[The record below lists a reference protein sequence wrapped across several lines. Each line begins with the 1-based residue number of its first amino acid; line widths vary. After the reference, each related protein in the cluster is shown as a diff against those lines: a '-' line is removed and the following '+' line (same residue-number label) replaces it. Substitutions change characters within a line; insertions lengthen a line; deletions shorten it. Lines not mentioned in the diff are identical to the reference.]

1 MLKKDLIE
9 LSLLYLLNLE
19 DLYGYEILRRVREIF
34 PDTQESALYAQL
46 RGLCKEGS
54 TEQYEG
60 TTSDGPTRKYYRITA
75 AGRDKLSDLLT
86 QWRKLRGAMTTL
98 GIE

>member
-9 LSLLYLLNLE
+9 LSLLHLLSAE
-19 DLYGYEILRRVREIF
+19 DLYGYEILRRMREVF

-60 TTSDGPTRKYYRITA
+60 ATSDGPTRKYYRITS
-75 AGRDKLSDLLT
+75 AG
-86 QWRKLRGAMTTL
+86 QGKLRLLLQQWKNLCNAMAAL
-98 GIE
+98 GVE

>member
-9 LSLLYLLNLE
+9 LSLLYLLNRE
-19 DLYGYEILRRVREIF
+19 DLYGYEILRRVREVF

-60 TTSDGPTRKYYRITA
+60 ATSDGPTRKYYRIT
-75 AGRDKLSDLLT
+75 GSGQEKLRGLLA
-86 QWRKLRGAMTTL
+86 QWRKLRDAMTTL